1 MKNLRSESLC
11 FLLLQGLGS
20 ESVMAQFGNPYGNR
34 LGRQRGRPQR
44 QPQHTPKAPEPQT
57 AEEIVDG
64 RMPIIVEAIGLD
76 PFEEAVV
83 RSTLVKHVQQKIEL
97 QILNLEQ
104 DKMREELEKVNKSQN
119 AELEAGLPA
128 EKFAAYMEFQDD
140 GFRAKRK
147 KKKKKSKEGKK
158 VKKSSIC

>member
-1 MKNLRSESLC
+1 MKNLLSVSL
-11 FLLLQGLGS
+11 FFVLLLGLGS
-20 ESVMAQFGNPYGNR
+20 ESVMAQFGNPYGNQ
-34 LGRQRGRPQR
+34 LGRQRGMPRQQ
-44 QPQHTPKAPEPQT
+44 QPQHTPKPPEPQT

-64 RMPIIVEAIGLD
+64 RMPTIVEAIGLD

-147 KKKKKSKEGKK
+147 KKKKKSKKDKK
-158 VKKSSIC
+158 EKV